1 MKRVTVIG
9 CGAWAMAL
17 ASHLSKKGQEV
28 TVWAHAAEEAERLM
42 RERSLPAF
50 PDVRFPEEI
59 RYTADKETAVKGADL
74 IVFAVASPY
83 TRSTAAAFAPHIG
96 QDRLIVTVT
105 KGVEETTLMTQAEI
119 LTQLLPGNRI
129 AARVKL
135 ADLRHNSTAGRLPF
149 IGDKERERMGKYL
162 EAQAILTGGEY
173 DLEEM
178 TLSLRYR
185 IPLSDRQ
192 DIRER
197 RYGLNTGEDLHGQ
210 KTGIDL
216 HVQDDGKD
224 LPGQAVGEGL
234 QTESA
239 PLTVVLEPDGRVRRY
254 ILVFP
259 SERRERDYRELY
271 PLMEDLEGH
280 GYSTAYALSCIRNS
294 TGCPWNMVP

>member
-1 MKRVTVIG
+1 MLYTELTKKAIRICFDAHCTFKDKGETPYVFHPFHLAEQMETEEET
-9 CGAWAMAL
+9 CAAL
-17 ASHLSKKGQEV
+17 LHDVVEDTNMGFADL
-28 TVWAHAAEEAERLM
+28 EAEGFPKSVVDALRLLTHDEKTDYM
-42 RERSLPAF
+42 
-50 PDVRFPEEI
+50 D
-59 RYTADKETAVKGADL
+59 YVKAL
-74 IVFAVASPY
+74 S
-83 TRSTAAAFAPHIG
+83 
-96 QDRLIVTVT
+96 
-105 KGVEETTLMTQAEI
+105 
-119 LTQLLPGNRI
+119 GNRI

-173 DLEEM
+173 NLEEM

-239 PLTVVLEPDGRVRRY
+239 PLTVVLEPDGRIRRY

-259 SERRERDYRELY
+259 SEGRERDYRELY

-280 GYSTAYALSCIRNS
+280 RYSTAYALSCIRNS
-294 TGCPWNMVP
+294 TGGPWNMVP

>member
-1 MKRVTVIG
+1 MLYTELTKKAIRICFDAHCTFKDKGETPYVFHPFHLAEQMETEEET
-9 CGAWAMAL
+9 CAAL
-17 ASHLSKKGQEV
+17 LHDVVEDTNMGFADL
-28 TVWAHAAEEAERLM
+28 EAEGFPKSVVDALRLLTHDEKTDYM
-42 RERSLPAF
+42 
-50 PDVRFPEEI
+50 D
-59 RYTADKETAVKGADL
+59 YVKAL
-74 IVFAVASPY
+74 S
-83 TRSTAAAFAPHIG
+83 
-96 QDRLIVTVT
+96 
-105 KGVEETTLMTQAEI
+105 
-119 LTQLLPGNRI
+119 GNRI

-149 IGDKERERMGKYL
+149 IGDNERKRMGKYL

-239 PLTVVLEPDGRVRRY
+239 PLTVVLEPDGRIRRY

-259 SERRERDYRELY
+259 SEGRERDYRELY

-280 GYSTAYALSCIRNS
+280 RYSTAYALSCIRNS
-294 TGCPWNMVP
+294 TGGPWNMVP

>member
-1 MKRVTVIG
+1 MLYTELTKKAIRICFDAHCTFKDKGETPYVFHPFHLAEQMETEEET
-9 CGAWAMAL
+9 CAAL
-17 ASHLSKKGQEV
+17 LHDVVEDTNMGFADL
-28 TVWAHAAEEAERLM
+28 EAEGFPKSVVDALRLLTHDEKTDYM
-42 RERSLPAF
+42 
-50 PDVRFPEEI
+50 D
-59 RYTADKETAVKGADL
+59 YVKAL
-74 IVFAVASPY
+74 S
-83 TRSTAAAFAPHIG
+83 
-96 QDRLIVTVT
+96 
-105 KGVEETTLMTQAEI
+105 
-119 LTQLLPGNRI
+119 GNRI

-173 DLEEM
+173 DLEEL

-239 PLTVVLEPDGRVRRY
+239 PDGRVRRY

-259 SERRERDYRELY
+259 SEGRERDYRELY

-294 TGCPWNMVP
+294 TGGPWNMVP

>member
-1 MKRVTVIG
+1 MLYTELTKKAIRICFDAHCTFKDKGETPYVFHPFHLAEQMETEEET
-9 CGAWAMAL
+9 CAAL
-17 ASHLSKKGQEV
+17 LHDVVEDTNMGFADL
-28 TVWAHAAEEAERLM
+28 EAEGFPKSVVDALRLLTHDEKTDYM
-42 RERSLPAF
+42 
-50 PDVRFPEEI
+50 D
-59 RYTADKETAVKGADL
+59 YVKAL
-74 IVFAVASPY
+74 S
-83 TRSTAAAFAPHIG
+83 
-96 QDRLIVTVT
+96 
-105 KGVEETTLMTQAEI
+105 
-119 LTQLLPGNRI
+119 GNRI

-149 IGDKERERMGKYL
+149 IGDNERKRMGKYL

-173 DLEEM
+173 NLEEM

-239 PLTVVLEPDGRVRRY
+239 PLTVVLEPDGRIRRY

-259 SERRERDYRELY
+259 SEGRERDYRELY

-280 GYSTAYALSCIRNS
+280 RYSTAYALSCIRNS
-294 TGCPWNMVP
+294 TGGPWNMVP

>member
-1 MKRVTVIG
+1 MLYTELTKKAIQICFDAHCTFKDKGETPYVFHPFHLAEQMETEEET
-9 CGAWAMAL
+9 CAAL
-17 ASHLSKKGQEV
+17 LHDVVEDTNMGFADL
-28 TVWAHAAEEAERLM
+28 EAEGFPKSVVDALRLLTHDEKTDYM
-42 RERSLPAF
+42 
-50 PDVRFPEEI
+50 D
-59 RYTADKETAVKGADL
+59 YVKAL
-74 IVFAVASPY
+74 S
-83 TRSTAAAFAPHIG
+83 
-96 QDRLIVTVT
+96 
-105 KGVEETTLMTQAEI
+105 
-119 LTQLLPGNRI
+119 GNRI

-259 SERRERDYRELY
+259 SEGRERDYRELY

-280 GYSTAYALSCIRNS
+280 RYSTAYALSCIRNS
-294 TGCPWNMVP
+294 TGGPWNMVP

>member
-1 MKRVTVIG
+1 MLYTELTKKAIRICFDAHCTFKDKGETPYVFHPFHLAEQMETEEET
-9 CGAWAMAL
+9 CAAL
-17 ASHLSKKGQEV
+17 LHDVVEDTNMGFADL
-28 TVWAHAAEEAERLM
+28 EAEGFPKSVVDALRLLTHDEKTDYM
-42 RERSLPAF
+42 
-50 PDVRFPEEI
+50 D
-59 RYTADKETAVKGADL
+59 YVKAL
-74 IVFAVASPY
+74 S
-83 TRSTAAAFAPHIG
+83 
-96 QDRLIVTVT
+96 
-105 KGVEETTLMTQAEI
+105 
-119 LTQLLPGNRI
+119 GNRI

-224 LPGQAVGEGL
+224 LTGQAVGEGL

-239 PLTVVLEPDGRVRRY
+239 PLTVVLEPDGRIRRY

-259 SERRERDYRELY
+259 SEGRERDYRELY

-280 GYSTAYALSCIRNS
+280 RYSTAYALSCIRNS
-294 TGCPWNMVP
+294 TGGPWNMVP

>member
-1 MKRVTVIG
+1 MLYTELTKKAIRICFDAHCTFKDKGETPYVFHPFHLAEQMETEEET
-9 CGAWAMAL
+9 CAAL
-17 ASHLSKKGQEV
+17 LHDVVEDTNMGFADL
-28 TVWAHAAEEAERLM
+28 EAEGFPKSVVDALRLLTHDEKTDYM
-42 RERSLPAF
+42 
-50 PDVRFPEEI
+50 D
-59 RYTADKETAVKGADL
+59 YVKAL
-74 IVFAVASPY
+74 S
-83 TRSTAAAFAPHIG
+83 
-96 QDRLIVTVT
+96 
-105 KGVEETTLMTQAEI
+105 
-119 LTQLLPGNRI
+119 GNRI

-239 PLTVVLEPDGRVRRY
+239 PLTVVLEPDGRIRRY

-259 SERRERDYRELY
+259 SEGRERDYRELY

-280 GYSTAYALSCIRNS
+280 RYSTAYALSCIRNS
-294 TGCPWNMVP
+294 TGGPWNMVP

>member
-1 MKRVTVIG
+1 MLYTELTKKAIQICFDAHCTFKDKGETPYVFHPFHLAEQMETEEET
-9 CGAWAMAL
+9 CAAL
-17 ASHLSKKGQEV
+17 LHDVVEDTNMDFADL
-28 TVWAHAAEEAERLM
+28 EAEG
-42 RERSLPAF
+42 F
-50 PDVRFPEEI
+50 PKSVVDALKLLTHDEKTD
-59 RYTADKETAVKGADL
+59 YMDYVKAL
-74 IVFAVASPY
+74 S
-83 TRSTAAAFAPHIG
+83 
-96 QDRLIVTVT
+96 
-105 KGVEETTLMTQAEI
+105 
-119 LTQLLPGNRI
+119 GNRI

-135 ADLRHNSTAGRLPF
+135 ADLRHNSTVGRLPF

-185 IPLSDRQ
+185 IPLFDRQ
-192 DIRER
+192 DIRGR

-239 PLTVVLEPDGRVRRY
+239 PLTVVLEPDGRIRRY

-259 SERRERDYRELY
+259 SEGRERDYRELY

-280 GYSTAYALSCIRNS
+280 RYSTAYALSCIRNS
-294 TGCPWNMVP
+294 TGGPWNMVP

>member
-1 MKRVTVIG
+1 MLYTELTKKAIRICFDAHCTFKDKGETPYVFHPFHLAEQMETEEET
-9 CGAWAMAL
+9 CAAL
-17 ASHLSKKGQEV
+17 LHDVVEDTNMGFADL
-28 TVWAHAAEEAERLM
+28 EAEGFPKSVVDALRLLTHDEKTDYM
-42 RERSLPAF
+42 
-50 PDVRFPEEI
+50 D
-59 RYTADKETAVKGADL
+59 YVKAL
-74 IVFAVASPY
+74 S
-83 TRSTAAAFAPHIG
+83 
-96 QDRLIVTVT
+96 
-105 KGVEETTLMTQAEI
+105 
-119 LTQLLPGNRI
+119 GNRI

-234 QTESA
+234 QPESA
-239 PLTVVLEPDGRVRRY
+239 PLTVVLEPDGRIRRY

-259 SERRERDYRELY
+259 SEGRERDYRELY

-280 GYSTAYALSCIRNS
+280 RYSTAYALSCIRNS
-294 TGCPWNMVP
+294 TGGPWNMVP

>member
-1 MKRVTVIG
+1 MLYTKLTKKAIQICFDAHCTFKDKGETPYVFHPFHLAEQMETEEET
-9 CGAWAMAL
+9 CAAL
-17 ASHLSKKGQEV
+17 LHDVVEDTNMGFADL
-28 TVWAHAAEEAERLM
+28 EAEG
-42 RERSLPAF
+42 F
-50 PDVRFPEEI
+50 PKSVVDALKLL
-59 RYTADKETAVKGADL
+59 THDKKIGYMDYVKAL
-74 IVFAVASPY
+74 S
-83 TRSTAAAFAPHIG
+83 
-96 QDRLIVTVT
+96 
-105 KGVEETTLMTQAEI
+105 
-119 LTQLLPGNRI
+119 GNRI

-162 EAQAILTGGEY
+162 EAQAILAGGEY

-197 RYGLNTGEDLHGQ
+197 RYGLNTGE
-210 KTGIDL
+210 
-216 HVQDDGKD
+216 
-224 LPGQAVGEGL
+224 GL
-234 QTESA
+234 RTESA

-259 SERRERDYRELY
+259 SEGRERDYRELY
-271 PLMEDLEGH
+271 PLMEDLEQH

-294 TGCPWNMVP
+294 TGGPWNMVP

>member
-1 MKRVTVIG
+1 MLYTELTKKAIRICFDAHCTFKDKGETPYVFHPFHLAEQMETEEET
-9 CGAWAMAL
+9 CAAL
-17 ASHLSKKGQEV
+17 LHDVVEDTNMGFADL
-28 TVWAHAAEEAERLM
+28 EAEGFPKSVVDALRLLTHDEKTDYM
-42 RERSLPAF
+42 
-50 PDVRFPEEI
+50 D
-59 RYTADKETAVKGADL
+59 YVKAL
-74 IVFAVASPY
+74 S
-83 TRSTAAAFAPHIG
+83 
-96 QDRLIVTVT
+96 
-105 KGVEETTLMTQAEI
+105 
-119 LTQLLPGNRI
+119 GNRI

-173 DLEEM
+173 NLEEM

-259 SERRERDYRELY
+259 SEGRERDYRELY

-280 GYSTAYALSCIRNS
+280 RYSTAYALSCIRNS
-294 TGCPWNMVP
+294 TGGPWNMVP

>member
-1 MKRVTVIG
+1 MLYTELTKKAIRICFDAHCTFKDKGETPYVFHPFHLAEQMETEEET
-9 CGAWAMAL
+9 CAAL
-17 ASHLSKKGQEV
+17 LHDVVEDTNMDFADL
-28 TVWAHAAEEAERLM
+28 EAEGFPKSVVDALRLLTHDEKTDYM
-42 RERSLPAF
+42 
-50 PDVRFPEEI
+50 D
-59 RYTADKETAVKGADL
+59 YVKAL
-74 IVFAVASPY
+74 S
-83 TRSTAAAFAPHIG
+83 
-96 QDRLIVTVT
+96 
-105 KGVEETTLMTQAEI
+105 
-119 LTQLLPGNRI
+119 GNRI

-259 SERRERDYRELY
+259 SEGRERDYRELY

-280 GYSTAYALSCIRNS
+280 RYSTAYALSCIRNS
-294 TGCPWNMVP
+294 TGGPWNMVP

>member
-1 MKRVTVIG
+1 MLYTELTKKAIRICFNAHCTENDKGETPYVFHPFHLAEQMETEEET
-9 CGAWAMAL
+9 CAAL
-17 ASHLSKKGQEV
+17 LHDVVEDTNMGFADL
-28 TVWAHAAEEAERLM
+28 EAEGFPKSVVDALRLLTHDEKTDYM
-42 RERSLPAF
+42 
-50 PDVRFPEEI
+50 D
-59 RYTADKETAVKGADL
+59 YVKAL
-74 IVFAVASPY
+74 S
-83 TRSTAAAFAPHIG
+83 
-96 QDRLIVTVT
+96 
-105 KGVEETTLMTQAEI
+105 
-119 LTQLLPGNRI
+119 GNRI

-149 IGDKERERMGKYL
+149 IGDNERKRMGKYL

-173 DLEEM
+173 NLEEM

-185 IPLSDRQ
+185 IPLSDRL

-259 SERRERDYRELY
+259 SEGRERDYRELY

>member
-1 MKRVTVIG
+1 MLYTELTKKAIRICFDAHCTFKDKGETPYVFHPFHLAEQMETEEET
-9 CGAWAMAL
+9 CAAL
-17 ASHLSKKGQEV
+17 LHDVVEDTNMGFADL
-28 TVWAHAAEEAERLM
+28 EAEGFPKSVVDALRLLTHDEKTDYM
-42 RERSLPAF
+42 
-50 PDVRFPEEI
+50 D
-59 RYTADKETAVKGADL
+59 YVKAL
-74 IVFAVASPY
+74 S
-83 TRSTAAAFAPHIG
+83 
-96 QDRLIVTVT
+96 
-105 KGVEETTLMTQAEI
+105 
-119 LTQLLPGNRI
+119 GNRI

-254 ILVFP
+254 ILVFT

-271 PLMEDLEGH
+271 PLMEDLEQH

>member
-1 MKRVTVIG
+1 MFEVGLMIYTELTKKAINICFKAHKEQKDLGKMPYVHHPFHLAEQMRTEKEICLALLHDVVEDTPWTLKDLEEQGFPADVVEAVGLMTHAKEIPYLDYVEG
-9 CGAWAMAL
+9 LRSNPL
-17 ASHLSKKGQEV
+17 AS
-28 TVWAHAAEEAERLM
+28 A
-42 RERSLPAF
+42 
-50 PDVRFPEEI
+50 
-59 RYTADKETAVKGADL
+59 
-74 IVFAVASPY
+74 
-83 TRSTAAAFAPHIG
+83 
-96 QDRLIVTVT
+96 
-105 KGVEETTLMTQAEI
+105 
-119 LTQLLPGNRI
+119 
-129 AARVKL
+129 VKL
-135 ADLRHNSTAGRLPF
+135 ADLRHNSTTGRLKRF
-149 IGDKERERMGKYL
+149 TDKDAARLRKYL
-162 EAQAILTGGEY
+162 RAQAILTGGEY

-294 TGCPWNMVP
+294 TGGPWNMVP